1 MYKRYF
7 YKNKTFALNRAQFPA
22 ACFLLN
28 ILIFCDITINSYG
41 DDLSY
46 TGRIIISANDKQQEE
61 DKVIFHFS
69 RKKTA

>member
-28 ILIFCDITINSYG
+28 IVIFCDITINSYG
-41 DDLSY
+41 DGATQRGL
-46 TGRIIISANDKQQEE
+46 
-61 DKVIFHFS
+61 
-69 RKKTA
+69 